1 MKKRLL
7 IWAALLLTPTC
18 LSGCGNKE
26 TPVYTATFY
35 DWDSTVLATMSVK
48 QGEAAAYTGA
58 TPTRAH
64 DEQYSYTFSG
74 WDQSLDNLQ
83 KDVLFHAVYAK
94 EAYTP
99 AVVKYNVDFHNY
111 DGTLLTSLS
120 VESGKFATY
129 NGETPK
135 RTMDEE
141 NTYAFKGWDKDL
153 TKYAITENTTF
164 TAQYTATARV
174 VIATFMA
181 DFVNW
186 DGSLINEQ
194 IVKKGEYA
202 KAPAAPIRSQ
212 DETNTYAFKEWDKDP
227 ATTPINANTPFVAQF
242 DATVRQYDVTFV
254 NYDGTVLSG
263 EMMAAGSTA
272 LPPSTNPTRP
282 STDKY
287 FYKFIGWNA
296 DPTTL
301 KIYANTTFVAQYESV
316 AIANKYEVTFK
327 NYDGAI
333 LLDAY
338 LFAGRNCETDLPE
351 YKTLNPIRPSEGQ
364 TSYALMA
371 GTKIRN

>member
-120 VESGKFATY
+120 VESG
-129 NGETPK
+129 
-135 RTMDEE
+135 
-141 NTYAFKGWDKDL
+141 
-153 TKYAITENTTF
+153 
-164 TAQYTATARV
+164 
-174 VIATFMA
+174 
-181 DFVNW
+181 
-186 DGSLINEQ
+186 
-194 IVKKGEYA
+194 
-202 KAPAAPIRSQ
+202 
-212 DETNTYAFKEWDKDP
+212 
-227 ATTPINANTPFVAQF
+227 
-242 DATVRQYDVTFV
+242 
-254 NYDGTVLSG
+254 
-263 EMMAAGSTA
+263 
-272 LPPSTNPTRP
+272 
-282 STDKY
+282 
-287 FYKFIGWNA
+287 
-296 DPTTL
+296 
-301 KIYANTTFVAQYESV
+301 
-316 AIANKYEVTFK
+316 
-327 NYDGAI
+327 
-333 LLDAY
+333 
-338 LFAGRNCETDLPE
+338 
-351 YKTLNPIRPSEGQ
+351 
-364 TSYALMA
+364 
-371 GTKIRN
+371 